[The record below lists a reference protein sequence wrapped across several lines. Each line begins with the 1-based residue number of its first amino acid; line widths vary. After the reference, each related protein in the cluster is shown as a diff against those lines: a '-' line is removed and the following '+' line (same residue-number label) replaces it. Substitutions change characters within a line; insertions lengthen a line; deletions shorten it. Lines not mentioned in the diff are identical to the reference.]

1 MKKLL
6 CVCLFIFLFLLSGC
20 SGSEDPVQEELL
32 SYVNEILPE
41 VTEKE
46 TAAISAYD
54 SVSGENY
61 TNDEVM
67 YSVMVDEVSPTY
79 NSFIADLEEVQ
90 VESEKLKALHE
101 NYIEAVNIQH
111 SAFILIISGLEEQDR
126 GKIIEANEKL
136 ATARKMI
143 REFSDELET
152 LAEEHDVTLEK
163 EY

>member
-6 CVCLFIFLFLLSGC
+6 GTCLFMFLFLLSGC
-20 SGSEDPVQEELL
+20 SEDSVQEELL
-32 SYVNEILPE
+32 TYVNEILPE
-41 VTEKE
+41 VTVKE

-54 SVSGENY
+54 SVSGDNY
-61 TNDEVM
+61 TSDEVM

-90 VESEKLKALHE
+90 VESEKIKALHE
-101 NYIEAVNIQH
+101 NYIKAANIQH

-126 GKIIEANEKL
+126 GKIIEANDKL

-152 LAEEHDVTLEK
+152 LAEENDVTLEK